1 MRKVN
6 LYEQKHEAACF
17 SWTHLC
23 TVYLI
28 LFLLL
33 LDLLDTFYTVHKEI
47 HRDVFYSEDVFQQG
61 FSPMIVIGA
70 GSTQACHSA
79 GIYKSIL

>member
-33 LDLLDTFYTVHKEI
+33 LDLLDTFYTMHKEI
-47 HRDVFYSEDVFQQG
+47 HRDVFQQG